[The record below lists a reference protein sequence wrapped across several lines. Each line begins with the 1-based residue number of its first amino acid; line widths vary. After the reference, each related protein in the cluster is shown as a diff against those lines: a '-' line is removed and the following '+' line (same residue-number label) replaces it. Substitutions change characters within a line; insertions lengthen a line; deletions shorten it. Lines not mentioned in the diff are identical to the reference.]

1 MGVIL
6 SNEDLNLL
14 MKPSHLFLP
23 RKSSNPQ
30 LARVSWHVYACCELV
45 RCSSLPY
52 PFMAQSTQVG
62 PAGKGMGGALE
73 SGVLTSVPTS
83 ARFSGGRDLQV

>member
-45 RCSSLPY
+45 RCPSLPHPY
-52 PFMAQSTQVG
+52 MAQSTQVG
-62 PAGKGMGGALE
+62 PAGRGGEEPLKV
-73 SGVLTSVPTS
+73 GP
-83 ARFSGGRDLQV
+83 